1 MELGK
6 ISKDNLSKVKL
17 NGFKTEKMGTLN
29 VNSLG
34 TVELIH
40 GSLTMSWNSN
50 FISMIFYL
58 ILLRFLKIKKII
70 VFIKRDK
77 IINSLME

>member
-17 NGFKTEKMGTLN
+17 NGFKTEKRGTLN

-34 TVELIH
+34 TVKLIH
-40 GSLTMSWNSN
+40 GSLKVS
-50 FISMIFYL
+50 
-58 ILLRFLKIKKII
+58 
-70 VFIKRDK
+70 
-77 IINSLME
+77 

>member
-17 NGFKTEKMGTLN
+17 NGFKKEKRGTLN

-34 TVELIH
+34 TVKLIH
-40 GSLTMSWNSN
+40 GSLTVSFAEFDGN
-50 FISMIFYL
+50 FNFVSDD
-58 ILLRFLKIKKII
+58 ILPNIITPLK
-70 VFIKRDK
+70 
-77 IINSLME
+77 NQGNCSLYRT

>member
-17 NGFKTEKMGTLN
+17 NGFKIEKRGTLN

-40 GSLTMSWNSN
+40 GSLIVLFADFYRNSN
-50 FISMIFYL
+50 FIFDNILHNIIAPLKNQENYSFY
-58 ILLRFLKIKKII
+58 RT
-70 VFIKRDK
+70 
-77 IINSLME
+77 

>member
-17 NGFKTEKMGTLN
+17 NGFKIEKKGTLN

-34 TVELIH
+34 IVELIH
-40 GSLTMSWNSN
+40 GSLIVLFAEFYRSSN
-50 FISMIFYL
+50 FISDN
-58 ILLRFLKIKKII
+58 ILHNII
-70 VFIKRDK
+70 VPLKNQENYSFYRT
-77 IINSLME
+77 